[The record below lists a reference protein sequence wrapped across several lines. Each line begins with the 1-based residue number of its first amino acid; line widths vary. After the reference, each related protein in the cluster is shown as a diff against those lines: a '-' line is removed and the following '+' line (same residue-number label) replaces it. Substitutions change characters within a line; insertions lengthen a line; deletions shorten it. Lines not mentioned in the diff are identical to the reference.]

1 MVARPHKV
9 GMVLSGGGV
18 RGAAHVGI
26 LKALQDAGIEV
37 TAVSGASSGALVSA
51 MYAARRSFNQT
62 LDVFR
67 DNDMFS
73 WNYLGLVRK
82 PGLLDSERLLEAL
95 EDALDHK
102 TFDDVSR
109 ELHIVASNLLD
120 GTAHYFREG
129 SLAMACMA
137 SSAYPGV
144 FSPLAIDGKLL
155 TDGGVV
161 NNLPIEPLLGRCEVL
176 IGSFVNPIE
185 HMTVDE
191 LQTTFSV
198 SQRAFQISTGNPIRQ
213 KLKRC
218 DFSIA
223 PLELLDIGIFDMKRT
238 NEAYEIGLN
247 AGRELAERVNARLEH
262 SAPKPRE
269 DKAS

>member
-1 MVARPHKV
+1 MSSRPHKV

-26 LKALQDAGIEV
+26 LKALHDEGIEV

-51 MYAARRSFNQT
+51 MFAARRSFNQT

-67 DNDMFS
+67 DNSLFS

-82 PGLLDSERLLEAL
+82 PGLLDSERLLDAL
-95 EDALDHK
+95 EEALDHK
-102 TFDDVSR
+102 SFTDVSR
-109 ELHIVASNLLD
+109 ELHIVASDLLD
-120 GTAHYFREG
+120 GTPHFFREG
-129 SLAMACMA
+129 SLALAVMA

-144 FSPLAIDGKLL
+144 FSPLEIDGRLL

-161 NNLPIEPLLGRCEVL
+161 NNLPVEPLLGRCDVL

-185 HMTVDE
+185 HMKAQE
-191 LQTTFSV
+191 LQSTFSV
-198 SQRAFQISTGNPIRQ
+198 SQRAFQISTGNPIRE

-218 DFSIA
+218 DFAIA
-223 PLELLDIGIFDMKRT
+223 PTELLDIGIFDKSRT
-238 NEAYEIGLN
+238 NEAFEIGLA
-247 AGRELAERVNARLEH
+247 AGRTLVSELSSTLAQLR
-262 SAPKPRE
+262 
-269 DKAS
+269 